1 MEKNNNLISVIV
13 PVYNVYGYLDKCIQS
28 IQRQSYPN
36 IEIILVDDGSTDGSG
51 VKCDEYAVKD
61 SRIKVIHKTNGGL
74 SDARNAGIEIAAGKW
89 FSFIDSDDYISE
101 TCLEE
106 LLTAATDNE
115 CQVSVCNM
123 VRVYEDG
130 ATEKFY
136 SPVNNTVVLNEDE
149 RFSTLKQPSVCNK
162 LFSSDLFQDV
172 RFPVGKYY
180 EDTFVYHILA
190 HRAKRI
196 ALNGKDGYFYLSRRD
211 SILGRPKYTDRYFD
225 FVEAVYN
232 RATYLIANK
241 VDKYA
246 EEACLS
252 LYAAVATAEK
262 NVKRN
267 KYNKE
272 KFDQMYE
279 WYGIAYNYL
288 MISSGVSIKQK
299 IRLGMLKYFP
309 VSHTMIY

>member
-1 MEKNNNLISVIV
+1 MEKNKNLISVIV
-13 PVYNVYGYLDKCIQS
+13 PVYNVYDYLDKCIQS
-28 IQRQSYPN
+28 IQRQSYSN

-115 CQVSVCNM
+115 CQISVCNM
-123 VRVYEDG
+123 VRVYEDDV
-130 ATEKFY
+130 TENFY
-136 SPVNNTVVLNEDE
+136 SPANSTVVLNDDE

-162 LFSSDLFQDV
+162 LFLSDLFEDV

-196 ALNGKDGYFYLSRRD
+196 ALTGNEGYFYLSRRD

-232 RATYLIANK
+232 RVTYLIEHK
-241 VDKYA
+241 VGKYA

-262 NVKRN
+262 NIKKTEQN
-267 KYNKE
+267 TL
-272 KFDQMYE
+272 KFQQMRKAYDV
-279 WYGIAYNYL
+279 AYNYL
-288 MISSGVSIKQK
+288 MNCKDVGIKQK
-299 IRLGMLKYFP
+299 IRLVLLKYIP
-309 VSHTMIY
+309 GLHNRIY

>member
-123 VRVYEDG
+123 VRVMKM
-130 ATEKFY
+130 ALQKNF
-136 SPVNNTVVLNEDE
+136 TVL
-149 RFSTLKQPSVCNK
+149 SI
-162 LFSSDLFQDV
+162 
-172 RFPVGKYY
+172 
-180 EDTFVYHILA
+180 IL
-190 HRAKRI
+190 
-196 ALNGKDGYFYLSRRD
+196 
-211 SILGRPKYTDRYFD
+211 
-225 FVEAVYN
+225 
-232 RATYLIANK
+232 
-241 VDKYA
+241 
-246 EEACLS
+246 
-252 LYAAVATAEK
+252 LY
-262 NVKRN
+262 
-267 KYNKE
+267 
-272 KFDQMYE
+272 
-279 WYGIAYNYL
+279 
-288 MISSGVSIKQK
+288 
-299 IRLGMLKYFP
+299 
-309 VSHTMIY
+309 